1 MSGRASIKV
10 VLKAEVEQ
18 PTQNRHISITRV
30 NTDLKLSTLKG
41 HVGESTSIVVPMLPP
56 SSSAPPLPLPFSF
69 LSPYAIFPQ
78 YYTWCRSIFILR
90 SHARFVAWLHLVCST
105 SLLSRHTTACT
116 SKSGDKDGGGAME
129 EKEEEEED
137 EGVREG
143 RKEGG
148 RGGRTR
154 EGRKNEGGEEQEGG
168 EEEGGTINFV
178 MIHDTHKL
186 PIAATLTRVVCYV
199 VQTVLLLESGSF

>member
-1 MSGRASIKV
+1 
-10 VLKAEVEQ
+10 
-18 PTQNRHISITRV
+18 
-30 NTDLKLSTLKG
+30 
-41 HVGESTSIVVPMLPP
+41 
-56 SSSAPPLPLPFSF
+56 
-69 LSPYAIFPQ
+69 
-78 YYTWCRSIFILR
+78 
-90 SHARFVAWLHLVCST
+90 
-105 SLLSRHTTACT
+105 
-116 SKSGDKDGGGAME
+116 ME
-129 EKEEEEED
+129 EKEEGEED